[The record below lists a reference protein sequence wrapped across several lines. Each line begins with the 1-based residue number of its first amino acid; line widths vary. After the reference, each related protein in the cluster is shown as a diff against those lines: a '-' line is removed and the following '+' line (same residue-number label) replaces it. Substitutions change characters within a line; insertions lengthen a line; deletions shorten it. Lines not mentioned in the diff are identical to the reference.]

1 MANMLQDNDGKKLVR
16 HTRCALPEEQ
26 EKNAGAGFNGIAVAG
41 DESSSWREEQASN

>member
-16 HTRCALPEEQ
+16 HTSCVLPEEQ
-26 EKNAGAGFNGIAVAG
+26 EKKARAGFNGIAVAA